1 MKFYIF
7 GLYNDILQNERLH
20 SVSVGSK
27 THNPIYNYLRKTL
40 HYISLCTQS
49 KDAVTC
55 ILLPI

>member
-7 GLYNDILQNERLH
+7 ALYNDILQNERLH

-40 HYISLCTQS
+40 T
-49 KDAVTC
+49 
-55 ILLPI
+55 

>member
-20 SVSVGSK
+20 SVSVGNK

-40 HYISLCTQS
+40 YYISLCTQS